1 MLGNPSMDAL
11 RIAFDALVFVG
22 AWVGMAW
29 TVVIPVE
36 AHVQSLPFGFDFS
49 LFCLTFTFSLR
60 AFIGLLPDELQL
72 AQP

>member
-29 TVVIPVE
+29 TVVIPIK
-36 AHVQSLPFGFDFS
+36 AHVQSRLFGFLVS
-49 LFCLTFTFSLR
+49 S
-60 AFIGLLPDELQL
+60 A
-72 AQP
+72 